1 MSTLSSSL
9 NSSATALANDFYRP
23 LVGGHESPARLLRV
37 TRAFTVVFALVQVTV
52 AIGGQW
58 MSRTVV
64 ENVLAIAGFT
74 TGITLGVFL
83 LGLFAP
89 RTSQRAALAGFGL
102 GLLVMTV
109 IFFATPLAWPWYT
122 ALVHADR
129 VDRNLRPGVAR
140 RPYLAGTGDAG
151 TRLIRNQEVP
161 GRSRRARLS

>member
-23 LVGGHESPARLLRV
+23 LAAGDKSPVHLLRV
-37 TRAFTVVFALVQVTV
+37 TRAFTVVFALIQVTV

-58 MSRTVV
+58 LSRTVV

-89 RTSQRAALAGFGL
+89 RTSQRAALVAFGL

-109 IFFATPLAWPWYT
+109 IFFATSLAWPWYT
-122 ALVHADR
+122 VVGSSVTFAV
-129 VDRNLRPGVAR
+129 GW
-140 RPYLAGTGDAG
+140 LAS
-151 TRLIRNQEVP
+151 RLWPASET
-161 GRSRRARLS
+161 AAA